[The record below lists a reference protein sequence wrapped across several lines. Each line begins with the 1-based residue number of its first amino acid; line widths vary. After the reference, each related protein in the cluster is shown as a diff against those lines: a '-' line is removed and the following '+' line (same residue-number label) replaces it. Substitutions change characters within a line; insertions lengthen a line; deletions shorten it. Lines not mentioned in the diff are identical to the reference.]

1 MHQVTAAVLAAI
13 ASLRNVAIKVRA
25 RVVEMHVANLGAV
38 IERAKSDFD
47 AAQGAKQKALD
58 LYAFA
63 CKEINEADAKIRE
76 AVAFAK
82 AEAAKH
88 GATLEG

>member
-13 ASLRNVAIKVRA
+13 ASLRNVGIKVRA
-25 RVVEMHVANLGAV
+25 RVVEMHVANLGA
-38 IERAKSDFD
+38 IIDRAKTDFS
-47 AAQGAKQKALD
+47 AAQEAKQKALD

-76 AVAFAK
+76 AQLFAK

-88 GATLEG
+88 GATIEV